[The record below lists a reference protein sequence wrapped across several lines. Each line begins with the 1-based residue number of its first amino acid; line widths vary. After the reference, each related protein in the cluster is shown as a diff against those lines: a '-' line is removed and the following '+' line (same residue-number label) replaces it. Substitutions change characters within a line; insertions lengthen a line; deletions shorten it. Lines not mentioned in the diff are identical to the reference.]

1 MALIICN
8 NEQKVSSAGA
18 LFYHLLPTTAPMK
31 SQRIG
36 YTRCTLFILSIPIL
50 LILSN
55 ADGYT
60 SIRKKKS
67 NKAAP
72 SEPLRNNNNNI
83 ISPHYNAQ
91 QEEPSEVE
99 HRRLSEKPNID
110 DTANVDTAAAAGGA
124 KTNALSPA
132 IQQISKGAIV
142 KDDLNR
148 GPPLASELYHFCRN
162 MISH

>member
-1 MALIICN
+1 MALICN

-36 YTRCTLFILSIPIL
+36 HTRCTLFILSIPIL

-110 DTANVDTAAAAGGA
+110 DTANVHTATAAGGA

-148 GPPLASELYHFCRN
+148 GPPLASELYDFCRN